1 MKIRTPEGRKF
12 TDRIIQY
19 IREKVPHPKNRTNK
33 QKDHI
38 TVIIFK
44 YSKIKKKK
52 SGHYTL
58 FYIIYNNN
66 RATISFF
73 YSYAKKSLLMT

>member
-44 YSKIKKKK
+44 YSKKKKK
-52 SGHYTL
+52 IRTL
-58 FYIIYNNN
+58 YFVLYN
-66 RATISFF
+66 
-73 YSYAKKSLLMT
+73 LQQQ

>member
-44 YSKIKKKK
+44 YSKKKKK